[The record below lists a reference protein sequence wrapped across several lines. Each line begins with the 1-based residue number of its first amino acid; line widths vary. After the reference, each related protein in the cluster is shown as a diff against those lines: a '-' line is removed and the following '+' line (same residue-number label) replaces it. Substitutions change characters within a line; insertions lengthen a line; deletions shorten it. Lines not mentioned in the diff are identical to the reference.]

1 MNPINSPN
9 SYRCQIVQ
17 DQKKDILFIGIMI
30 IITASFGSPVVTPF
44 AAASPQMT
52 ALEIT

>member
-1 MNPINSPN
+1 MPD
-9 SYRCQIVQ
+9 CTG
-17 DQKKDILFIGIMI
+17 QKKEILFIGIMI

-44 AAASPQMT
+44 VAESPQMT

>member
-1 MNPINSPN
+1 MPD
-9 SYRCQIVQ
+9 CTGLKKGDIVHWYN
-17 DQKKDILFIGIMI
+17 DNNNRI
-30 IITASFGSPVVTPF
+30 IWVTCCTPF